1 MSINGDWKVTMN
13 SPMGKQDAT
22 LSLAADGAAL
32 SGKIVSSQG
41 AQDFTGGSVEGGSL
55 SWKVKMTQPM
65 PMELEFSAI
74 VEGDGISGNAKL
86 GMFGN
91 ASFSGTRL

>member
-13 SPMGKQDAT
+13 SPMGAQDAT

-41 AQDFTGGSVEGGSL
+41 TQEFAGGSVDGSSL
-55 SWKVKMTQPM
+55 AWKVKMTQPM
-65 PMELEFSAI
+65 PMELDLSAT

-91 ASFSGTRL
+91 ATFSGTRV

>member
-41 AQDFTGGSVEGGSL
+41 TQDFTGGSVEGGSL
-55 SWKVKMTQPM
+55 
-65 PMELEFSAI
+65 
-74 VEGDGISGNAKL
+74 
-86 GMFGN
+86 
-91 ASFSGTRL
+91 

>member
-13 SPMGKQDAT
+13 SPMGAQDAT
-22 LSLAADGAAL
+22 LSLVADGAAL

-41 AQDFTGGSVEGGSL
+41 TQEFAGGSVDGSSL
-55 SWKVKMTQPM
+55 AWKVKMTQPM
-65 PMELEFSAI
+65 PMELDFSAT

-91 ASFSGTRL
+91 ATFSGTRV

>member
-13 SPMGKQDAT
+13 SPMGAQDAT

-41 AQDFTGGSVEGGSL
+41 TQDFTDGSVDGSNL
-55 SWKVKMTQPM
+55 AWKVKMTQPM
-65 PMELEFSAI
+65 PMELDFSAT

-91 ASFSGTRL
+91 ATFSGTRV

>member
-13 SPMGKQDAT
+13 SPMGAQDAT

-41 AQDFTGGSVEGGSL
+41 TQEFAGGSVDGSSL
-55 SWKVKMTQPM
+55 AWKVKMTQPM
-65 PMELEFSAI
+65 PMELDFLAT

-91 ASFSGTRL
+91 ATFSGTRV

>member
-1 MSINGDWKVTMN
+1 MN
-13 SPMGKQDAT
+13 SPMGAQDAT

-41 AQDFTGGSVEGGSL
+41 TQEFAGGSVDGSSL
-55 SWKVKMTQPM
+55 AWKVKMTQPM
-65 PMELEFSAI
+65 PMELDFSAT

-91 ASFSGTRL
+91 ATFSGTRV